1 MVRTYGLTHI
11 ALRVRDPARSAA
23 FYQQILGALV
33 VYASDDF
40 VQIQTPGT
48 RDVMVF
54 ERSQSG
60 VGESGG
66 IVHFGFRLRRAADID
81 AAIRSVEEAGGTV
94 TSHGDFVPGEPYL
107 FGRDLDGY
115 EFEMWFELPTPIDP
129 KPRRSPTPSPAP
141 HETPNG

>member
-23 FYQQILGALV
+23 FYQSVLGAQV
-33 VYASDDF
+33 VFASDDF

-48 RDVMVF
+48 RDVLVF
-54 ERSQSG
+54 ERSRAG

-81 AAIRSVEEAGGTV
+81 ASIRAVEDAGGTV

-115 EFEMWFELPTPIDP
+115 EFEIWFELPTTVDP
-129 KPRRSPTPSPAP
+129 KPRRRSSASPPR
-141 HETPNG
+141 

>member
-11 ALRVRDPARSAA
+11 ALRVHDPARSAA
-23 FYQQILGALV
+23 FYQRILGARV

-48 RDVMVF
+48 RDVLVF
-54 ERSQSG
+54 ERSDSG
-60 VGESGG
+60 VGVSDGF
-66 IVHFGFRLRRAADID
+66 HFGFRLRRAADID
-81 AAIRSVEEAGGTV
+81 AAVREVEAAGGTV

-115 EFEMWFELPTPIDP
+115 EFEIWFELPTPIDP
-129 KPRRSPTPSPAP
+129 TSRRRSTGGRA
-141 HETPNG
+141 